1 MEAIMEIVQ
10 DYLVSKIRDRDA
22 VLGAIVPKIL
32 GIVRT
37 EGQKVHGFGGRS
49 VQLTGAIV
57 LSASAIDAHRLMV
70 SVYHESLSGIVKV
83 LSLHV
88 TDFPSAADPDFYRN
102 QGGRVAVLSWRRG
115 IWEDAIMADDAAP
128 LPISG
133 LFVERLHVNK
143 QTSTNF

>member
-1 MEAIMEIVQ
+1 MEIVQ

-37 EGQKVHGFGGRS
+37 EGQKVHGFDGRS
-49 VQLTGAIV
+49 VQLTAAIV
-57 LSASAIDAHRLMV
+57 ITAGVIDSHRLMI
-70 SVYHESLSGIVKV
+70 SAYEESASGIVKV

-88 TDFPSAADPDFYRN
+88 TDYPGAADPSFYRY

-115 IWEDAIMADDAAP
+115 TWEDTVLADKTAPASSNKNGYAAESSSDLNDVKAP
-128 LPISG
+128 
-133 LFVERLHVNK
+133 
-143 QTSTNF
+143 